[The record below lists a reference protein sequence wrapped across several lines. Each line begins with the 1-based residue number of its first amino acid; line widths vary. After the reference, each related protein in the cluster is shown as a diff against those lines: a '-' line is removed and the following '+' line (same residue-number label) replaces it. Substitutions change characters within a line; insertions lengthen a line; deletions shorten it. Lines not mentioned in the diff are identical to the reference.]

1 MTTTKQ
7 HIFNERFIRPVERT
21 GKYTILTAVVCLF
34 IPGLYL
40 WFFHGLFPPTVP
52 LIRSLV
58 GIWSFAIV
66 FSIVEPI
73 IYFSLIGFGGTYMA
87 FLSGNLLNLRLPI
100 SITAQQVA
108 GTTEG
113 TPEAEIVSTL
123 GVAGSLIAS
132 QVVLTAGVLF
142 FLPFAGRIDQE
153 GTATAAALD
162 QVLPAL
168 FGALGGMF
176 IFRSVKLGIVP
187 VAVGV
192 VVAILNRSL
201 PFSYVIAPLVAVSI
215 VSARFMYKKGW
226 LGEGDM

>member
-1 MTTTKQ
+1 MPGTKD
-7 HIFNERFIRPVERT
+7 HIFNEYFIKPVERT
-21 GKYTILTAVVCLF
+21 GKLTILAAVVCLF

-40 WFFHGLFPPTVP
+40 WFFHGLFPPTGA
-52 LIRSLV
+52 LIRSLI

-73 IYFSLIGFGGTYMA
+73 IYFSLIGFGGTYMS

-108 GTTEG
+108 GTKEG

-123 GVAGSLIAS
+123 GVAGSLLAS

-142 FLPFAGRIDQE
+142 FLPFVGRLDAE
-153 GTATAAALD
+153 GTAMAAALD

-176 IFRSVKLGIVP
+176 LFRSVKLGIAPLV
-187 VAVGV
+187 VGF
-192 VVAILNRSL
+192 VVALLNKSL
-201 PFSYVIAPLVAVSI
+201 PFSYVIAPLVVVSI
-215 VSARFMYKKGW
+215 LSARFMYKRGW
-226 LGEGDM
+226 LGEGDV